1 MKISVITSTFNSEKT
16 LEKTLNSLNSQDYDQ
31 IEYIVVDGGSTD
43 NTLEIIKKF
52 GNKVST
58 VISETDQ
65 GVYYALNKGIALSTG
80 DIVGFLHS
88 DDCFADNK
96 TLTNIAE
103 AFSDSHID
111 AVYGDLNY
119 ISQTKDSRIIRKWV
133 AGNFDKRKFKNG
145 WMPPH
150 PTFYV
155 KRKYYL
161 MLGSFN
167 TSLSIS
173 ADYDLILRYLW
184 QNNLSVK
191 YIPRVLVNM
200 KLGGISNKNLKNI
213 FLKMQEDRSS
223 MLQNNIPPTRALF
236 LKNISKI
243 FQFLP

>member
-16 LEKTLNSLNSQDYDQ
+16 LKKTLKSLNAQEYDQ
-31 IEYIVVDGGSTD
+31 VEHIVVDGGSTD
-43 NTLEIIKKF
+43 NTLEIIKKY

-58 VISETDQ
+58 LISESDQ

-80 DIVGFLHS
+80 DIIGFLHS
-88 DDCFADNK
+88 DDFFADDK
-96 TLTNIAE
+96 TLANIAE
-103 AFSDSHID
+103 AFSNNHID

-133 AGNFDKRKFKNG
+133 GGNFDKRKFKNG

-161 MLGSFN
+161 MFGGFDTN
-167 TSLSIS
+167 LSIS

-184 QNNLSVK
+184 QNNLSIK
-191 YIPRVLVNM
+191 YIPKVLVNM
-200 KLGGISNKNLKNI
+200 RLGGISNKNLKNI
-213 FLKMQEDRSS
+213 FLKIKEDRLS

-243 FQFLP
+243 LQFLR